1 MDPTGIG
8 NFKGVMLCN
17 RPNEIRAKDDN
28 QLPFLNRVFPKDPL
42 GWNPTKKDRPRVI
55 RDDHD
60 SIINRHKR
68 WLKEFGKIKREE
80 QEIKQ
85 EIYEQRK
92 NKFRKVRNRS
102 QDAKEFKR

>member
-68 WLKEFGKIKREE
+68 WLKEFRKFTNKRKTNLGKL
-80 QEIKQ
+80 EIGHKTQ
-85 EIYEQRK
+85 K
-92 NKFRKVRNRS
+92 NSKDKTR
-102 QDAKEFKR
+102 